1 MSESSRWW
9 LYIGHITLKIWKA
22 LSSLW
27 NVAKGLMPVVW
38 TALIF
43 SQLDIGKLLKRT
55 WEDLL
60 RVSGPCTGD
69 QGTQKASGKVAVLSK
84 REDFAKEN
92 WDFIW
97 TFHFSLLKL
106 SEHSF
111 PIQSKTYSVFCN
123 KRPLSIWKCHKKM
136 RKNGKTCHTKK
147 EVLVLWQGPL
157 PGDERAKK
165 STIGS
170 LVRHDHQKKV
180 RSTFL
185 LASKQRAPKMN
196 CFYHQLLGHNKK
208 YGLPLKGT
216 VN

>member
-1 MSESSRWW
+1 MQIQVVLDRNFSRHFEHISRYLDCSKGKYLFWPTNRVRVEFRVQKERKN
-9 LYIGHITLKIWKA
+9 LLNERVFEMMIIGHITLKIWKA

-106 SEHSF
+106 AIHFF
-111 PIQSKTYSVFCN
+111 PVQPKTYSVTNTLCKFEN
-123 KRPLSIWKCHKKM
+123 VMKKKWERTVKRATKRSFSFVTGSITW
-136 RKNGKTCHTKK
+136 G
-147 EVLVLWQGPL
+147 
-157 PGDERAKK
+157 
-165 STIGS
+165 
-170 LVRHDHQKKV
+170 
-180 RSTFL
+180 
-185 LASKQRAPKMN
+185 
-196 CFYHQLLGHNKK
+196 
-208 YGLPLKGT
+208 
-216 VN
+216 

>member
-1 MSESSRWW
+1 
-9 LYIGHITLKIWKA
+9 
-22 LSSLW
+22 
-27 NVAKGLMPVVW
+27 
-38 TALIF
+38 
-43 SQLDIGKLLKRT
+43 
-55 WEDLL
+55 
-60 RVSGPCTGD
+60 
-69 QGTQKASGKVAVLSK
+69 
-84 REDFAKEN
+84 
-92 WDFIW
+92 
-97 TFHFSLLKL
+97 
-106 SEHSF
+106 
-111 PIQSKTYSVFCN
+111 
-123 KRPLSIWKCHKKM
+123 M

-216 VN
+216 VLLMVMMIVMVMMMMLCVSSITRSSDIGWWGREDKEGDGPHVILSSFLAKRFRIIIIIIITIIILIITTIKIIIITIIIIFASCLQWNNGSVIGKEIASCLSGELYRRI